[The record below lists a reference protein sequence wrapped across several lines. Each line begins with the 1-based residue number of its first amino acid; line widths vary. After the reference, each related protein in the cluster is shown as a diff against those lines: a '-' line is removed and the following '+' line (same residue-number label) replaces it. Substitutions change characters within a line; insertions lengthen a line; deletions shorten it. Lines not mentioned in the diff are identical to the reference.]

1 MFSAC
6 SEFKLKCVDWS
17 CETLKFD
24 ISNFVFMTIILF
36 NIEERRAC
44 QGQRFCNCN
53 GFESDGLYKQTK
65 TTVGVILPRDCF
77 SFGDDPSDRGS
88 IIVWGPKSVCFQCIR
103 ELPFL
108 PMLVT
113 SNILK
118 YFFNQ

>member
-1 MFSAC
+1 
-6 SEFKLKCVDWS
+6 
-17 CETLKFD
+17 
-24 ISNFVFMTIILF
+24 MTIILF